1 MVIFVGVSRHRPA
14 LDVDDDR
21 GELPEFPFEHS
32 ERLLPLER
40 QRVVFPGRLLAGFD
54 PLGLDK
60 PFLGQTAEDQMKKR
74 TKAWTMNSRSNIV
87 NGYTVIKAIDTSSD
101 VGAREFA

>member
-1 MVIFVGVSRHRPA
+1 MVIFVRVSRHRPA

-21 GELPEFPFEHS
+21 GQFPEFLFEHA

-40 QRVVFPGRLLAGFD
+40 QRVVFSGRSLAGFD

-60 PFLGQTAEDQMKKR
+60 PFLGQTTEDGVDRPFRQVDVLVAGNRLHKG
-74 TKAWTMNSRSNIV
+74 I
-87 NGYTVIKAIDTSSD
+87 TVVASP
-101 VGAREFA
+101 RERG